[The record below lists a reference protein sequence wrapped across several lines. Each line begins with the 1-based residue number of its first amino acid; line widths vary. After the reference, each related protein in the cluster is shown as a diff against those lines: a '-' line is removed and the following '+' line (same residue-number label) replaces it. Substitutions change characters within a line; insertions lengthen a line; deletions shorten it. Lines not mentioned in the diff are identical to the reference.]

1 MYATEGDAVAA
12 EGQDILALEGAL
24 LRPHAGLPQLL
35 QARHV
40 ENVGDGRVP
49 LQGARDSLKEK
60 SENAINYPKM
70 LFHFNLD
77 FTQGLRFP
85 FSQSK
90 VELRIDSFVSGPIGQ
105 RLFFS

>member
-60 SENAINYPKM
+60 SENAITQRCSFISTLILPKDYV
-70 LFHFNLD
+70 F
-77 FTQGLRFP
+77 RFR
-85 FSQSK
+85 S
-90 VELRIDSFVSGPIGQ
+90 
-105 RLFFS
+105 